1 MASTEQLFSQAE
13 THWDMKT
20 LYQDLAAAKTRPLT
34 PVEKLHLRGLL
45 CGRSPSEIAKKL
57 NKDANGV
64 GTDLSATVY
73 RYVKI
78 LLDKCEDKI
87 DNWRNVA
94 EWLEDAGYRNLSAK
108 IPGLDLLPEQ
118 TMVGVSNITIEK
130 NQIVILINLRIPTI
144 SKSDPS
150 STELN
155 DLEDV

>member
-1 MASTEQLFSQAE
+1 MLFRS
-13 THWDMKT
+13 
-20 LYQDLAAAKTRPLT
+20 
-34 PVEKLHLRGLL
+34 EKLHLRGLL

>member
-13 THWDMKT
+13 TCWDLKT
-20 LYQDLAAAKTRPLT
+20 LYQDLAAAKTKPLT

-78 LLDKCEDKI
+78 LLDKSEDKI

-94 EWLEDAGYRNLSAK
+94 EWLEDAGYRNYSVK

-118 TMVGVSNITIEK
+118 AMVGVSNITIET
-130 NQIVILINLRIPTI
+130 NQIVILINLRIPTV
-144 SKSDPS
+144 SEPS
-150 STELN
+150 SISTDISELGN
-155 DLEDV
+155 I

>member
-13 THWDMKT
+13 TYWDLKT
-20 LYQDLAAAKTRPLT
+20 LYQDLAAAKTKPLT

-78 LLDKCEDKI
+78 LLDKSEDKI

-94 EWLEDAGYRNLSAK
+94 EWLEDAGYRNYSVK

-118 TMVGVSNITIEK
+118 AMVGVSNITIET
-130 NQIVILINLRIPTI
+130 NQIVILINLRIPTV
-144 SKSDPS
+144 SES
-150 STELN
+150 SSMTTEIAE
-155 DLEDV
+155 LENP